1 MPRRYCGSCRG
12 DLHADDGH
20 SECVSC
26 LGKAHADAALA
37 GSDCSHC
44 ESISLA
50 SLRTRIA
57 FFSESDPAPRA
68 LPFSSSQGPVRK
80 KQRGRGFQRL
90 VESELTP
97 AQIPRASFSPHR
109 ELSPVLFIQPDQ
121 RPSAS
126 VSDLVSFGGSDD
138 ELADDSMSL
147 VASDAEEL
155 CGSVTDP
162 APSGLPAPS
171 AAKAGMDAE
180 LFRVLSKAVE
190 ELGLEWSPPE
200 EPSRSRLDEW
210 FLPGRRQ
217 APQQR
222 PSPFFPE
229 VHDELTRSWHSPY
242 SARLRTSA
250 SSALTTVDGAEE
262 KGYERMPQLDESVA
276 AHLCPPTAIGWKAK
290 ASHPSKPCRTTSALA
305 GRSYASAG
313 QAASALHSMAVLQ
326 VYQAKLLSAIDESEP
341 DPATLRELRSATD
354 LALRATKTTAQ
365 AIGRSMASLVVLE
378 RHLWLTLTEIK
389 DADRVSFLDAPISP
403 SGLFGPAVK
412 GFAERFTEAQKASQ
426 AMRHFL
432 PKRSSP
438 AAAQSRPRTAPTQQ
452 SAKPAPAVYAPQPA
466 RTQQPRGRSRSAR
479 RHPPPTRQ
487 GPRLK
492 IALDPVRPASSWSAG
507 QEEERVES
515 RHGRT
520 AHQKASHGKPLGTPF
535 FSGCRGNCVCCYRV
549 RTSDHATVRCDSGK
563 NKTQTFSKR
572 EQFSSSVPHE
582 CPASVQPATRVYP
595 TPCHAGRGLAGH
607 PRSVRVGY
615 GDNKTRLFTPIRSK
629 TPALQRRGLHLGA
642 GRERSRSALRG
653 DDAAGKRSHRNG
665 FSSFERVRLLQPLL
679 PRPQKGWRP
688 PAHPRSQTPESRPHE
703 TAVQDD
709 HTEADPLA
717 DLHRGLVL
725 FSGPE
730 RCILSHPDS
739 PPSQTIL
746 EIRLRGS
753 GLPVHGPTLWAV
765 SGPPYFYEVHGR
777 GSFPSETDGNPH
789 SQLPRRLAH
798 SGPVRGGTTFTQ
810 NPHPQPLRAPGAQG
824 QFRQKRTVSQ
834 PTNIVPGYSSG
845 LSSHESGDSARTR
858 SGHSETR
865 GHLQERHR
873 SPTQSVSENAGPYG
887 RSIASVT
894 AGPAP
899 HAPPSTLVETTGST
913 QRMASRTL
921 AYQGES
927 GLCNSPDPL
936 EEPTV
941 DGEGRGHGV
950 GPHQESCHDRRLQHR
965 LGGAVRR
972 QTDLR
977 PLVEDG
983 ERLPHQLLGNAS
995 SLSSLPVFPAGPNRT
1010 PCADSLRQ
1018 HVRGVLYK
1026 SPGRCLLEAPLYSG
1040 RAPSGMGS
1048 AQPALAEG
1056 STPAG
1061 QTEPRSRYVISEQC
1075 PLRGVDAPSAGGSE
1089 DLEDLWQGRS
1099 RPFRLQ
1105 RQLSLPN
1112 LLFEGQG
1119 CVGPRLAQ
1127 PPPLCIPPDRP
1138 ASTGRQ
1144 AYQGTGS
1151 QGAIGGPLVEEPTL
1165 VVRADSAT
1173 DSSPLARAPET
1184 GSPLS
1189 GERNNMAPSTRAVGS
1204 LHLAAQ
1210 WEPTGFPERVL
1221 NTISEARAP
1230 STRRLYALKW
1240 SVFSTWCLNRGE
1252 NPSTS
1257 ELAVVLSFLQELL
1270 DKGRSHST
1278 LKVFVAAIAAFH
1290 APIAGQSVGRDNSV
1304 VRFLKGARRLN
1315 PPRPLT
1321 VPTWDL
1327 PTVLRA
1333 LKGPPFEPLQS
1344 TDLRS
1349 LSLKTALLLA
1359 LASVKRV
1366 GDLQALSTSPACLE
1380 FGPNDS
1386 KVVLKPRHGYV
1397 PKVLSTPFRAQV
1409 ITLSALPPSE
1419 EDRELSLLCPVR
1431 ALRIYFERS
1440 APFRH
1445 TEQLFVSFG
1454 NRTKGHPVTKQRL
1467 SKWIVDAVMLAYS
1480 SLGLQC
1486 PIGVRAHSTRGI
1498 ASSWAWSS
1506 GVSITEICTA
1516 AGWATP
1522 STFARF
1528 YNLDIPALQ
1537 ARVLSA

>member
-26 LGKAHADAALA
+26 LGKSHADAALA
-37 GSDCSHC
+37 GSDCFHC

-80 KQRGRGFQRL
+80 KQRGRGSQRL
-90 VESELTP
+90 VENELTP

-109 ELSPVLFIQPDQ
+109 EISPVLFVQPDQ

-155 CGSVTDP
+155 WGSVTDP

-180 LFRVLSKAVE
+180 LFHVLSKAVE

-217 APQQR
+217 APQHR

-229 VHDELTRSWHSPY
+229 VHDELTRSWRSPY

-326 VYQAKLLSAIDESEP
+326 VYQAKLLSAVDESEP

-452 SAKPAPAVYAPQPA
+452 SAKPAPAVFAPQPA

-520 AHQKASHGKPLGTPF
+520 AHQKASHEKPLGTPF

-595 TPCHAGRGLAGH
+595 TPFHAGRGLAGH

-709 HTEADPLA
+709 HAEADPLA

-730 RCILSHPDS
+730 RRILSHPDS

-746 EIRLRGS
+746 EIR
-753 GLPVHGPTLWAV
+753 
-765 SGPPYFYEVHGR
+765 
-777 GSFPSETDGNPH
+777 
-789 SQLPRRLAH
+789 
-798 SGPVRGGTTFTQ
+798 
-810 NPHPQPLRAPGAQG
+810 
-824 QFRQKRTVSQ
+824 
-834 PTNIVPGYSSG
+834 
-845 LSSHESGDSARTR
+845 
-858 SGHSETR
+858 
-865 GHLQERHR
+865 
-873 SPTQSVSENAGPYG
+873 
-887 RSIASVT
+887 
-894 AGPAP
+894 
-899 HAPPSTLVETTGST
+899 
-913 QRMASRTL
+913 
-921 AYQGES
+921 
-927 GLCNSPDPL
+927 LCNSPDPL

-1061 QTEPRSRYVISEQC
+1061 QTESRSRYVISEQC

-1105 RQLSLPN
+1105 RQHSLPN

-1119 CVGPRLAQ
+1119 RVGPRLAQ

-1210 WEPTGFPERVL
+1210 WEPTGLPERVL

-1257 ELAVVLSFLQELL
+1257 ELAVILSFLQELL

>member
-1 MPRRYCGSCRG
+1 
-12 DLHADDGH
+12 
-20 SECVSC
+20 
-26 LGKAHADAALA
+26 
-37 GSDCSHC
+37 
-44 ESISLA
+44 
-50 SLRTRIA
+50 
-57 FFSESDPAPRA
+57 
-68 LPFSSSQGPVRK
+68 
-80 KQRGRGFQRL
+80 
-90 VESELTP
+90 
-97 AQIPRASFSPHR
+97 
-109 ELSPVLFIQPDQ
+109 
-121 RPSAS
+121 
-126 VSDLVSFGGSDD
+126 
-138 ELADDSMSL
+138 
-147 VASDAEEL
+147 
-155 CGSVTDP
+155 
-162 APSGLPAPS
+162 
-171 AAKAGMDAE
+171 
-180 LFRVLSKAVE
+180 
-190 ELGLEWSPPE
+190 
-200 EPSRSRLDEW
+200 
-210 FLPGRRQ
+210 
-217 APQQR
+217 
-222 PSPFFPE
+222 
-229 VHDELTRSWHSPY
+229 
-242 SARLRTSA
+242 
-250 SSALTTVDGAEE
+250 
-262 KGYERMPQLDESVA
+262 MPQLDESVA

-535 FSGCRGNCVCCYRV
+535 FSRCRGNCVCCYRV
-549 RTSDHATVRCDSGK
+549 RTSDHATVRSDSGK

-709 HTEADPLA
+709 HTDQILSQICTEDWFCSLDLKDAYFHIQIAPHHRRFLRFAFEGVAYQYTVLPFGLSLAPRTFTKCMDAALSPLRQMGIRILNYLDDWLILA
-717 DLHRGLVL
+717 QSEVELLSHRTL
-725 FSGPE
+725 
-730 RCILSHPDS
+730 ILSHLERLGLRVNFAKS
-739 PPSQTIL
+739 ALSPSQRISFLGTVLDSAHMRAVIAPERAL
-746 EIRLRGS
+746 AIQKLAATFKSDTARPLKVFQRMLGLMAAASPVLQLGLLRMRP
-753 GLPVHGPTLWAV
+753 LQRWLKPRVLHNAWR
-765 SGPPYFYEVHGR
+765 HGR
-777 GSFPSETDGNPH
+777 LHIRVN
-789 SQLPRRLAH
+789 QAC
-798 SGPVRGGTTFTQ
+798 
-810 NPHPQPLRAPGAQG
+810 
-824 QFRQKRTVSQ
+824 
-834 PTNIVPGYSSG
+834 
-845 LSSHESGDSARTR
+845 
-858 SGHSETR
+858 
-865 GHLQERHR
+865 
-873 SPTQSVSENAGPYG
+873 
-887 RSIASVT
+887 VT
-894 AGPAP
+894 ALTPWKNPRWMEKGVAMG
-899 HAPPSTLVETTGST
+899 LVHTRKVVTTD
-913 QRMASRTL
+913 ASNT
-921 AYQGES
+921 GW
-927 GLCNSPDPL
+927 
-936 EEPTV
+936 
-941 DGEGRGHGV
+941 
-950 GPHQESCHDRRLQHR
+950 
-965 LGGAVRR
+965 GGAVRR

-977 PLVEDG
+977 PLVKDG

-1105 RQLSLPN
+1105 RQLSLPS